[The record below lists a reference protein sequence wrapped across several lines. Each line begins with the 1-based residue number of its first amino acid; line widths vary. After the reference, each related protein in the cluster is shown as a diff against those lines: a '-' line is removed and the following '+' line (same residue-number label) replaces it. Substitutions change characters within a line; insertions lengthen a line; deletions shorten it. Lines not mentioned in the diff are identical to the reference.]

1 MGQSRLWLRQVRLL
15 WSNSNLGQRWKAPRR
30 DPVPSVKLT
39 TLTALTALT
48 LITLVLLWAHIWF
61 PVGKWIFLWHMA
73 CLELNLK
80 LAAESSWQYNLVVG
94 STRHNKTLRWASGSL
109 RISSSPCE
117 WQQQDKTN
125 VRHAF
130 SAGGLIPRIM
140 FDPLWSGRKPECART
155 SSWPKAFVTRV
166 SCLLVLT
173 SQWVLS

>member
-1 MGQSRLWLRQVRLL
+1 MGWSRLWLRQVRLL
-15 WSNSNLGQRWKAPRR
+15 WSNSDLGQRWKAPRG
-30 DPVPSVKLT
+30 DPVSSVKLT

-73 CLELNLK
+73 CLESEACSWIK
-80 LAAESSWQYNLVVG
+80 LAIQPGSWLD
-94 STRHNKTLRWASGSL
+94 KTQQNTSL
-109 RISSSPCE
+109 SIRVTADQFQFCE
-117 WQQQDKTN
+117 WQQQDN
-125 VRHAF
+125 RHVRHAF
-130 SAGGLIPRIM
+130 SGGGLIPRRL

-166 SCLLVLT
+166 NCLLVLT